1 MAHRMPK
8 QYNYTEKTGRPSK
21 YDPSFI
27 QVVDEYLK
35 TTGREQTKLP
45 KRVDVALILDVDE
58 DTLNNW
64 AKENPDFLGALTRVD
79 MLQRSVLQDDGFYG
93 GKEVNPRMAQFL
105 LSANHNMREKSD
117 VTTDGNALPVPI
129 YGGKSTD

>member
-1 MAHRMPK
+1 MPK